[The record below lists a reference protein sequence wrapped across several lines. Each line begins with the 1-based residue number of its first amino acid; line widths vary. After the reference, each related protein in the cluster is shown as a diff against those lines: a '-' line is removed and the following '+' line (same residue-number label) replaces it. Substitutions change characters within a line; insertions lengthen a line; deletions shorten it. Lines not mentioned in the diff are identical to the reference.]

1 MCQLIN
7 DESDLQKSG
16 RMLHI
21 TCSIIIFGHKRMLRA
36 FTKRRRNKCQAFILA
51 LGNKT
56 SSFNLL
62 FLNEGLSYLRLC
74 LYQSMPT
81 DGNKIKRPKVFDKPY
96 LNGKPGLSLLEPKGK
111 PSIFSTEIGFKA
123 NALYLECL
131 ISLVSG
137 MLISW

>member
-7 DESDLQKSG
+7 DENDLQKSD

-21 TCSIIIFGHKRMLRA
+21 TCSIIIFGHERMLRA
-36 FTKRRRNKCQAFILA
+36 FRKRCHNKCQAFILA

-81 DGNKIKRPKVFDKPY
+81 DGNKIKRPQVFDKPY
-96 LNGKPGLSLLEPKGK
+96 LLEPKGK
-111 PSIFSTEIGFKA
+111 PSIFSLEIGLKA
-123 NALYLECL
+123 NALYLKCL